1 MDPLSSIEVAAYLA
15 ARFAFDMHWT
25 YKLLACHC
33 ADVGRIACVG
43 SAYAPFPC
51 YAANNSAQGHRL
63 IWCIA
68 VVHTV
73 VAGGLA
79 AQHVLHMFKTT
90 TIKKKLKTRC
100 TLCGDVLRVFS
111 YFIFT
116 NLLLYV
122 LPNVCSLLLVNKKL
136 ITLLNI
142 KSLVPSINHRQSC
155 IDTSLCWRVRIG
167 LNLTVDKLRT
177 SIASPYSSP

>member
-63 IWCIA
+63 MWCIA

-90 TIKKKLKTRC
+90 TIKKTKN
-100 TLCGDVLRVFS
+100 S
-111 YFIFT
+111 
-116 NLLLYV
+116 LYV
-122 LPNVCSLLLVNKKL
+122 MWGC
-136 ITLLNI
+136 T
-142 KSLVPSINHRQSC
+142 
-155 IDTSLCWRVRIG
+155 TSF
-167 LNLTVDKLRT
+167 
-177 SIASPYSSP
+177 

>member
-51 YAANNSAQGHRL
+51 YAANKSAQGHRL

-90 TIKKKLKTRC
+90 TIKKK
-100 TLCGDVLRVFS
+100 
-111 YFIFT
+111 
-116 NLLLYV
+116 N
-122 LPNVCSLLLVNKKL
+122 
-136 ITLLNI
+136 
-142 KSLVPSINHRQSC
+142 
-155 IDTSLCWRVRIG
+155 
-167 LNLTVDKLRT
+167 
-177 SIASPYSSP
+177 

>member
-1 MDPLSSIEVAAYLA
+1 MAAYLA
-15 ARFAFDMHWT
+15 ASFAFDMHWT
-25 YKLLACHC
+25 YKLQACHC
-33 ADVGRIACVG
+33 ADVGRIACIG
-43 SAYAPFPC
+43 SAYAPFLC

-100 TLCGDVLRVFS
+100 TLCGDVQRVFS
-111 YFIFT
+111 FFYIYKPSFVCIT
-116 NLLLYV
+116 KCV
-122 LPNVCSLLLVNKKL
+122 LAS
-136 ITLLNI
+136 
-142 KSLVPSINHRQSC
+142 SC
-155 IDTSLCWRVRIG
+155 QQKACR
-167 LNLTVDKLRT
+167 
-177 SIASPYSSP
+177 PF

>member
-51 YAANNSAQGHRL
+51 YAANNSVQGHRL

-90 TIKKKLKTRC
+90 TIKKTTKN
-100 TLCGDVLRVFS
+100 S
-111 YFIFT
+111 
-116 NLLLYV
+116 LYV
-122 LPNVCSLLLVNKKL
+122 MLEC
-136 ITLLNI
+136 T
-142 KSLVPSINHRQSC
+142 
-155 IDTSLCWRVRIG
+155 TSF
-167 LNLTVDKLRT
+167 
-177 SIASPYSSP
+177 

>member
-15 ARFAFDMHWT
+15 AWFAFDMHWT
-25 YKLLACHC
+25 YKLLACHS

-43 SAYAPFPC
+43 SAYSPFPC

-167 LNLTVDKLRT
+167 LYLTVDELRT

>member
-1 MDPLSSIEVAAYLA
+1 MDALSSIEVAAYLA
-15 ARFAFDMHWT
+15 AWFAFDMHWT
-25 YKLLACHC
+25 YKLLACHS

-73 VAGGLA
+73 VVGGLA

-90 TIKKKLKTRC
+90 TIKKKTKN
-100 TLCGDVLRVFS
+100 S
-111 YFIFT
+111 
-116 NLLLYV
+116 LYV
-122 LPNVCSLLLVNKKL
+122 MWGC
-136 ITLLNI
+136 T
-142 KSLVPSINHRQSC
+142 
-155 IDTSLCWRVRIG
+155 TSF
-167 LNLTVDKLRT
+167 
-177 SIASPYSSP
+177 

>member
-15 ARFAFDMHWT
+15 AWFAFDMHWT

-33 ADVGRIACVG
+33 ADVGHIACVG

-100 TLCGDVLRVFS
+100 TLCGDVQRVFS

-136 ITLLNI
+136 VALFNI
-142 KSLVPSINHRQSC
+142 ESLVPSINHRQGS

-167 LNLTVDKLRT
+167 LYLTVDKLRT